1 MRFLALLG
9 MTTVF
14 ATRET
19 FRHKPVE
26 SPAPMT
32 YPPAFVR
39 MRAIVMALLAVLS
52 LAAASYWVRLGVP
65 AKMADAPTARIACV
79 SYSPYRTP
87 GESPFT
93 KGTVV
98 SQARIAE
105 DLAALSRRFDCVRT
119 YSVGQGL
126 AAVPAI
132 AKQVGMKVLLGAWL
146 SRDPVENAEE
156 LALAIEV
163 AKANRDTIR
172 AIVVGNEVLLRGE
185 LPQRTLAEH
194 VRAVRAAT
202 GLPVTYADVWEFW
215 LKYREVAPA
224 VDFITIHILPYWEDE
239 PVAIAGA
246 IAHVRDI
253 HAKMRAAFPG
263 REFLIGETGWPSAG
277 RQRWQAVPSRVN
289 EARFFREFL
298 NFAGQ
303 TGLAYNV
310 IEAFDQPWKRK
321 LEGTVGGYWGLYDD
335 DLNDKFPLTGP
346 VVEEPRWA
354 WGLAAG
360 AGLAIVFVL
369 AGWIATRLG
378 SRSLAPMS
386 WRAAGSVRALFGF
399 FAGAVLAGQA
409 RHMVFA
415 NRDDVEWAVTGAM
428 TLLALATAWL
438 ASERIAHWAAGERDR
453 DALLANA
460 PLARVFRLGAVP
472 GRCLGALQAT
482 WLFAATLVDLLL
494 VFDSRY
500 RDFPTLLFAPA
511 VVGFVLLAL
520 ARRSTRVASNVEI
533 EERLMAWWLVAA
545 SALIVA
551 MELPINGS
559 AVLWALACAAFS
571 LSVLRERSSAPEPGP
586 ARRP

>member
-1 MRFLALLG
+1 
-9 MTTVF
+9 
-14 ATRET
+14 
-19 FRHKPVE
+19 
-26 SPAPMT
+26 
-32 YPPAFVR
+32 
-39 MRAIVMALLAVLS
+39 MRAIVMALLGLLS
-52 LAAASYWVRLGVP
+52 LAAAAYWVRLGVP
-65 AKMADAPTARIACV
+65 ETMADAPTGRIACV
-79 SYSPYRTP
+79 SYSPYRKP

-93 KGTVV
+93 KGYVV

-126 AAVPAI
+126 DAVPAI
-132 AKQVGMKVLLGAWL
+132 AKRYGMKVLLGAWL

-156 LALAIEV
+156 LALAIDV
-163 AKANRDTIR
+163 AKKNRNTIR

-185 LPQRTLAEH
+185 LPQKKLAEH
-194 VRAVRAAT
+194 VRFVRAAT

-215 LKYREVAPA
+215 LKFREVAPA

-246 IAHVRDI
+246 IAHVQAI

-298 NFAGQ
+298 NFVGQ
-303 TGLAYNV
+303 SGLAYNV

-335 DLNDKFPLTGP
+335 DLEDKFPLAGP
-346 VVEEPRWA
+346 VVEEARWA

-360 AGLAIVFVL
+360 VGLAIIFVL
-369 AGWIATRLG
+369 AGWIATLR
-378 SRSLAPMS
+378 SPSLAPMS
-386 WRAAGSVRALFGF
+386 WRSAASVRALSGF
-399 FAGAVLAGQA
+399 VTGAVLAGQA
-409 RHMVFA
+409 RHMLFA
-415 NRDDVEWAVTGAM
+415 NRDGVEWAVTGAM
-428 TLLALATAWL
+428 TLLALATAWM
-438 ASERIAHWAAGERDR
+438 ASQRIARWASGELDC
-453 DALLANA
+453 DALLASV
-460 PLARVFRLGAVP
+460 PLARVFRSGAMP
-472 GRCLGALQAT
+472 GRCLGALQAL

-511 VVGFVLLAL
+511 VVGFLLLAL
-520 ARRSTRVASNVEI
+520 ARRSARIASNVEI
-533 EERLMAWWLVAA
+533 EERLMAWWLVAG

-551 MELPINGS
+551 MELPINGN
-559 AVLWALACAAFS
+559 AVLWAATCLAFS
-571 LSVLRERSSAPEPGP
+571 LSVLRETSSGPLPAPTCQP
-586 ARRP
+586 